1 MATPAKFFLPAALP
15 CAVNCHSVE
24 TLWLLRLM
32 VRTGATRIFDDIHAI
47 GTRNQL
53 LHRLGLA
60 GFPAR
65 PEKELTD
72 RLRILIGT
80 TLNQMEARVGRYVLP
95 RVLASNLSLLA
106 RHFPLSA
113 TEQEVL
119 AFALLLKTNPLLA
132 SVAHASDQGMYTQEA
147 MEAVLRRRATAVR
160 NALSKAGRLQ
170 RSGLMRIEYGWPLPN
185 MMQIVHHGLLMLVR
199 TRVTRLEKLLNGV
212 FCEAPAATMET
223 TDYTHFQPQLAVA
236 VSLIRDAVRHHRIGV
251 NLLIYGPPGTGKTE
265 LSRTLAKAAG
275 VACANV
281 SSSGEGG
288 EPLDNATRLANTAIA
303 QRMLER
309 RRTLL
314 VFDEVDALFND
325 GSSFVGKP
333 STAETSKSWVNALLE
348 ETPVPTMWIANRIDG
363 MDPAFLRRFDLVA
376 KLSSPCL
383 AGRLKLLKRTA
394 DGLLNENQALR
405 IARCA
410 MLTPAAV
417 TRAANV
423 ARHVASATTPAAIV
437 METILDGVLR
447 ARYEPTVARSNALHT
462 DNCYDPTLC
471 NADHDLLA
479 LADGL
484 AHTGIGRICLSGPP
498 GTGKTAFGHWLS
510 ERLNRPLLLKRV
522 SDLQSPM
529 LGVMERQLAD
539 AFDESSRSGAILQI
553 DEIDGFLRDRR
564 EARYGWEVTQVNE
577 FLTQL
582 EAFDGIFI
590 GTTNL
595 LHALDVAALRRFDL
609 HVRIS
614 AMRPDQVME
623 MLKRWLTSVKIAV
636 PDDQTLKKSI
646 DGLDGITPGD
656 LAQLQRR
663 HRITPVKSVA
673 DTVVILR
680 QTLQEKG
687 QTPRKIGFV

>member
-1 MATPAKFFLPAALP
+1 MATPSESILPDALP
-15 CAVNCHSVE
+15 CAVNGRSIE
-24 TLWLLRLM
+24 TLWLLRLL
-32 VRTGATRIFDDIHAI
+32 VRTGATRILEDTHAI

-53 LHRLGLA
+53 LNRLGLA

-65 PEKELTD
+65 PNKELTD
-72 RLRILIGT
+72 SLRILLST

-132 SVAHASDQGMYTQEA
+132 SIAHASDQGMYTQEA

-160 NALSKAGRLQ
+160 NALAKAGRLQ
-170 RSGLMRIEYGWPLPN
+170 RAGLMRIEYGWPLPK

-199 TRVTRLEKLLNGV
+199 TRVTKLEKLLNGV
-212 FCEAPAATMET
+212 FCEAPAATLQT
-223 TDYTHFQPQLAVA
+223 TDYTHFQPQLDVA
-236 VSLIRDAVRHHRIGV
+236 IGLIRDAVQHHRIGV

-325 GSSFVGKP
+325 GSSFIGKP

-348 ETPVPTMWIANRIDG
+348 ETPVPTVWIANRIHG

-376 KLSSPCL
+376 KLSSPSL
-383 AGRLKLLKRTA
+383 DGRLKLLKRTA
-394 DGLLNENQALR
+394 DGLLTENQALR
-405 IARCA
+405 IARCGT
-410 MLTPAAV
+410 LTPAAV

-423 ARHVASATTPAAIV
+423 ARHVASVDIPAAIV
-437 METILDGVLR
+437 METVLNGVLR
-447 ARYEPTVARSNALHT
+447 ARCEPTVARSNTHHSG
-462 DNCYDPTLC
+462 NCYDPTLC

-522 SDLQSPM
+522 SDIQSPL
-529 LGVMERQLAD
+529 LGVMEQQLAD
-539 AFDESSRSGAILQI
+539 TFEESSRSGSILQI

-595 LHALDVAALRRFDL
+595 AHALDAAALRRFDL
-609 HVRIS
+609 HVRIC
-614 AMRPDQVME
+614 AMRLDQVME
-623 MLKRWLTSVKIAV
+623 MLKRWLADVQIAM
-636 PDDQTLKKSI
+636 PDNQTLKKAL
-646 DGLDGITPGD
+646 DELDGITPGD

-663 HRITPVKSVA
+663 HRIAPVSSIA
-673 DTVVILR
+673 DAVTILR
-680 QTLQEKG
+680 QTLREKG
-687 QTPRKIGFV
+687 QTTRKIGFV